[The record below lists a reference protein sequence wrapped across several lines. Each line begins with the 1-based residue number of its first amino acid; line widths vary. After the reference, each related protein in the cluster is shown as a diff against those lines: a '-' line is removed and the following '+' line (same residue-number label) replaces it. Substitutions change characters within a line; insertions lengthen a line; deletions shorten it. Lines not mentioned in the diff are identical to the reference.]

1 MVGGRRKRKQQ
12 EEQQELEELLV
23 DQKKKR
29 RKERGSAGLFPDEL
43 VVMTAVPA
51 RAPTLHKY
59 LATLGLY
66 GVWRKRRTSTV
77 TDRRILMGRGVVR
90 RTERSIPMR
99 NVEDVVFRR
108 DGLNGWVE
116 LAVNDR
122 GNHRAEQVGPMSP
135 KTARRF
141 ASEVLRR
148 ISP

>member
-1 MVGGRRKRKQQ
+1 MVGGRKKKREAQ
-12 EEQQELEELLV
+12 EQQLAEAVVE
-23 DQKKKR
+23 QKRKR
-29 RKERGSAGLFPDEL
+29 RKEPGSAGLFPDEL
-43 VVMTAVPA
+43 VVMTAMPA
-51 RAPTLHKY
+51 RGPTIHKY

-77 TDRRILMGRGVVR
+77 TDRRILMGKGVLR

-99 NVEDVVFRR
+99 NVEDVVFKRE
-108 DGLNGWVE
+108 GLNGWVE

-122 GNHRAEQVGPMSP
+122 GNHRSEQVGPMSP

-141 ASEVLRR
+141 TSEILRR